1 MPIASVKVTEIMQL
15 TILEQ
20 NVDVCNSTHI
30 QKMQTVRTEYI
41 LPISMQKSEHNC
53 YHFSQIVFLT
63 ISLPTVNKEATPEV
77 AERNFSLFSILF

>member
-1 MPIASVKVTEIMQL
+1 MPIANVKVTEIMQL

-30 QKMQTVRTEYI
+30 QKMQTVRNEYI

-53 YHFSQIVFLT
+53 YHFLQIVK
-63 ISLPTVNKEATPEV
+63 ISLPSMNKKATPEV
-77 AERNFSLFSILF
+77 AEGNLSLLSILF